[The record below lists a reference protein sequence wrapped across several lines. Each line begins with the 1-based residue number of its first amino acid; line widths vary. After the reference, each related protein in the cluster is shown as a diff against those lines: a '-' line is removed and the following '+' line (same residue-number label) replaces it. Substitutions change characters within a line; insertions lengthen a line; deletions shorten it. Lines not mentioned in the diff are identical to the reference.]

1 MMDFAEGI
9 ERDRASALE
18 LTLAQQMKINQAEID
33 DRLRLL
39 GITEADTRALRTE
52 RIAVGTRIE
61 AIVDE
66 FYVIQ
71 RAEPEI
77 SLLIGDQETFRRL
90 HASMRR
96 YVMEIFEG
104 YHDAEYVNKRLR
116 IGLVHKRIGV
126 SPKLYISAVHILSTV
141 LERHLGEIVVDAA
154 ARERCV
160 AALRKTLMFDIQL
173 VFDTYIRSLVA
184 EVETARDALERYA
197 DDLERVVAERTNQLE
212 AQSRSDVLTGVGN
225 QRSFYDEAR
234 REIARAERHG
244 EAVCLVYFDLNDFKA
259 RNDRD
264 GHRAGDAV
272 LARVGGLL
280 RDLVRETDQC
290 FRYGGDEFC
299 VVLPKTETATALQVV
314 HRLLAK
320 VDEDAGLGITLA
332 VGVAQAGTI
341 DFPTVDQWVH
351 AADVAMYEAKAR
363 SRQVGGHA
371 VAVAG

>member
-1 MMDFAEGI
+1 MKEFAEAAGQ
-9 ERDRASALE
+9 EKVPALD

-39 GITEADTRALRTE
+39 DIGEADTRALRTE
-52 RIAVGTRIE
+52 RIAVGEHIE

-66 FYVIQ
+66 FYDIQ
-71 RAEPEI
+71 RSEPEI

-104 YHDAEYVNKRLR
+104 YYDAEYVNKRLR

-126 SPKLYISAVHILSTV
+126 SPKLYISAVHILWSV
-141 LERHLGEIVVDAA
+141 LERHLGVIVVDEG
-154 ARERCV
+154 ARRRCV
-160 AALRKTLMFDIQL
+160 GALHKTLMFDIQL

-197 DDLERVVAERTNQLE
+197 DDLEREVAERTTQLE
-212 AQSRSDVLTGVGN
+212 ALSRSDVLTGVGN

-234 REIARAERHG
+234 REVARAERYG

-259 RNDRD
+259 LNDRD

-272 LARVGGLL
+272 LARVGAHL
-280 RDLVRETDQC
+280 RDLVRETDRC

-299 VVLPKTETATALQVV
+299 VVLPKTEKDAALQMVRRLFARFDEDTALGV
-314 HRLLAK
+314 
-320 VDEDAGLGITLA
+320 TLA
-332 VGVAQAGTI
+332 VGVAQAGTVE
-341 DFPTVDQWVH
+341 FPTVDQLVH

-363 SRQVGGHA
+363 SKQTGGHA
-371 VAVAG
+371 VVVVD